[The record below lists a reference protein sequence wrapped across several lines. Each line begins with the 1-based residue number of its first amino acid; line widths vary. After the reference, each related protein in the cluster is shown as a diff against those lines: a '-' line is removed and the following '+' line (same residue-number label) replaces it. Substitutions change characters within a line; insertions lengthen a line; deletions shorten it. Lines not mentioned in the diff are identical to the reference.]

1 MVFFVLLPMLLLA
14 GFATIPH
21 CKTRAPILCTRL
33 SWTPYLVY
41 TRCPIVHDVHDV
53 LGITICTAHRYLL
66 FFTCLCNPQPNW
78 QVDPMI
84 RVSRHNIGR
93 YIQFSR

>member
-41 TRCPIVHDVHDV
+41 IRCPIVHDVHDV
-53 LGITICTAHRYLL
+53 FRVTISTANRNILL
-66 FFTCLCNPQPNW
+66 FA
-78 QVDPMI
+78 
-84 RVSRHNIGR
+84 
-93 YIQFSR
+93 